1 MLTLRCTRAVRARL
15 HLPENLPLPQ
25 ASSGVL
31 GDWYVHLVR
40 FGHVQ
45 LILATSERSLL
56 TVLLPARDL
65 RKNLSHNIRTAVAAL
80 LEALDVSPES
90 ARREIAAMEPVAFGR
105 AENRRVLGSMN
116 DFAFQARIHLA
127 GGEGDL
133 LAVALR
139 LAETPMSA
147 IGLRSGDLGYP
158 DKLARELLAS
168 HVV

>member
-1 MLTLRCTRAVRARL
+1 MLTLRCTRAVGARL

-31 GDWYVHLVR
+31 GDWYVQLVR
-40 FGHVQ
+40 IGHVQ

-65 RKNLSHNIRTAVAAL
+65 RKNLAQNMRTAVAAL

-90 ARREIAAMEPVAFGR
+90 VRREIAAMEPIAFGC
-105 AENRRVLGSMN
+105 AENRKILGSMN
-116 DFAFQARIHLA
+116 DFAFQARIQVAA
-127 GGEGDL
+127 GEADL
-133 LAVALR
+133 LAVARR

-147 IGLRSGDLGYP
+147 IGLQEPSLP
-158 DKLARELLAS
+158 TLAPRT
-168 HVV
+168 HGR